1 MSAWLI
7 NRLILLMILLFAS
20 IMSLIWLKKLDKA
33 SKYISGLLCLTFATE
48 ALSLWAAY
56 AFQQNNPI
64 YNISNIISYI
74 LFCSYFNNIFRSSSM
89 KSVMLTFGL
98 VGVVLAITNIIFIQG
113 LYILNTNFLAFES
126 ITIVWMSL
134 YYYYDFLKSDTYLKK
149 LPIHFWITSLILIFW
164 SFALF
169 HWLVGIYIMH
179 LKSPSSDLPYNILLI
194 VNMLTY
200 LSFGILFFNY
210 RKMSKVD

>member
-7 NRLILLMILLFAS
+7 NRLILLVILLFAS

-33 SKYISGLLCLTFATE
+33 SKYITTLLCIAFTTE
-48 ALSLWAAY
+48 AVALWAAY
-56 AFQQNNPI
+56 EFQQNNPA
-64 YNISNIISYI
+64 YNISNIISFTV
-74 LFCSYFNNIFRSSSM
+74 FCAYFNNIIGSFRAR
-89 KSVMLTFGL
+89 KATVIIGAI
-98 VGVVLAITNIIFIQG
+98 GVILAVANMIFIQG

-126 ITIVWMSL
+126 ITIVGMSL
-134 YYYYDFLKSDTYLKK
+134 YYYYDFLKSDTYIKK

-169 HWLVGIYIMH
+169 HWLVGVTIMYS
-179 LKSPSSDLPYNILLI
+179 KTDTADWPRKIISV

-210 RKMSKVD
+210 RKMSQVD